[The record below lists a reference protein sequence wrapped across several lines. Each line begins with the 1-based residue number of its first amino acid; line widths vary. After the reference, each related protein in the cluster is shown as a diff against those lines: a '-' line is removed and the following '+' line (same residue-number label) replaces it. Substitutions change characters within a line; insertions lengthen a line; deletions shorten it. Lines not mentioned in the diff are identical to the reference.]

1 VAVRD
6 TLGLIEARASSHGVT
21 DCQPRHRAEEFLR
34 FLRRIARAYAQRE
47 LHLVVDNSSTHTTPE
62 VNSWLARH
70 RRVHFHFTPTGAF
83 WRNLVESWF
92 SILTRRSVRRGS
104 YHSVRD
110 LIHAI
115 DQFVATYNQ
124 HAQPFVWTKTAS
136 EVLAKANPIT
146 TSGAE
151 H

>member
-1 VAVRD
+1 M
-6 TLGLIEARASSHGVT
+6 
-21 DCQPRHRAEEFLR
+21 
-34 FLRRIARAYAQRE
+34 
-47 LHLVVDNSSTHTTPE
+47 
-62 VNSWLARH
+62 
-70 RRVHFHFTPTGAF
+70 
-83 WRNLVESWF
+83 NLVERWL

-115 DQFVATYNQ
+115 DQFVATCNQ

-136 EVLAKANPIT
+136 EVLAKANPST
-146 TSGAE
+146 TSGAK

>member
-1 VAVRD
+1 
-6 TLGLIEARASSHGVT
+6 
-21 DCQPRHRAEEFLR
+21 
-34 FLRRIARAYAQRE
+34 
-47 LHLVVDNSSTHTTPE
+47 VVDNSPTHTTPE
-62 VNSWLARH
+62 VTSWLVRH
-70 RRVHFHFTPTGAF
+70 RRVHFHFTPTGAS
-83 WRNLVESWF
+83 RMNLVESWF

-104 YHSVRD
+104 YYSVRD